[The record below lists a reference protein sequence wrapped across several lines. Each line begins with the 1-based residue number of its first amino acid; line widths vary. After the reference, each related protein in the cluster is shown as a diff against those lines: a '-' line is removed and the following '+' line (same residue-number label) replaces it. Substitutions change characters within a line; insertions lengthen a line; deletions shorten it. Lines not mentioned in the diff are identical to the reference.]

1 MARGGAA
8 GRRVASGDGDAGL
21 GQYERRSGEYRAGQS
36 GLASGMTSGG
46 SISLSQRAQ
55 GRFLHSEDHIPGCRV
70 VRDINQT
77 CFSSSKDVNCMCFPA
92 FTSKPIK
99 TIMFAEQSR
108 NMWWVEGGRFII
120 KDVSTSDSSK
130 TPRKQ
135 LRRSV
140 RCMAH
145 CSISGSEY
153 IWTGHR
159 WGEVCVWDGLG
170 RQVTKSLK
178 AFRSC
183 VRSICMVS
191 PYVAWVGADSGNIR
205 VIQLHLGDGEMP
217 AELTADY
224 TLAPSECPV
233 GRLVSG
239 SNYFKSGPLT
249 RPTNQIDTVPEDGE
263 LTSSGTDPS
272 KSSLRVCMQW
282 TAARLLLLLAMVHYH
297 NPVPGRMVNRSTGS
311 YVGRLSEA
319 MRNMQWHNRAH
330 RSHIRCIFA
339 KGGRVWSSGGRVWY
353 LGTIK
358 MWSENY
364 ILLGKFLCES
374 RGPCSSFASVPWHRG
389 QGGSADQDAQDWRL
403 LTAHD
408 SGKLLLWDPG
418 LKSLQPLLEIEF
430 RKSPIRSLVV
440 WESMGLMCTAHRDGS
455 VQMARLPT
463 PQIRGL
469 TSSTP
474 VVDEDEIYPF
484 VPRTIAEFPH
494 PSGLRCAVGG
504 HDCLFTVS
512 DRGRI
517 LYWPREKLEAN
528 MGELRQ
534 SSMKRMIVNEVN
546 ESVRVVDREELTVG
560 ETIWE
565 GDFATVKKGK
575 YLAKDIIIKEA
586 NNKAD
591 SRKAMRA
598 LVKDAQILSTVRH
611 PNIVNILA
619 VCGDPPF
626 VVMQYYEEGSLYDVL
641 RRARA
646 DPRVMRRLT
655 CEKRLGIAIAA
666 GCGMHFLHSQRNQP
680 ILHRDLKSPNI
691 FVDRDFV
698 SACVGDFNLSKD
710 SHHNLNQN
718 LVSSARPSNP
728 MWLAPEVAKG
738 RDFTIAADVYSFGI
752 ILWELLTGRTPWDH
766 LKPANGQRLNKENFY
781 SKIRYE
787 LFQGGR
793 PPVNRLPDGRLED
806 PPWGKFN
813 QLNEYVALM
822 QQCWEDEPMDRP
834 PSFEAIVFR
843 LEEIKREESA
853 ASRLKVLKLKEM
865 PQVVKETEM
874 VAEGVRGDGSG
885 QGAGSPSGV
894 KAVMTEET
902 DAGVVDPPT
911 ATARDQAGDGIE
923 GTEGPSAPL
932 VAEPVGGDPPA
943 EEGAAGEPTG
953 VGGGGGGH
961 ESGNL
966 DPAQDPSESSRSSKA
981 DKGMSQIMGVVPPLP
996 ASPFDM
1002 PANQQVAMGRP
1013 A

>member
-272 KSSLRVCMQW
+272 KSC
-282 TAARLLLLLAMVHYH
+282 
-297 NPVPGRMVNRSTGS
+297 RMVNRSTGS

-374 RGPCSSFASVPWHRG
+374 R
-389 QGGSADQDAQDWRL
+389 
-403 LTAHD
+403 AHD

-641 RRARA
+641 R
-646 DPRVMRRLT
+646 
-655 CEKRLGIAIAA
+655 
-666 GCGMHFLHSQRNQP
+666 
-680 ILHRDLKSPNI
+680 DLKSPNI

-752 ILWELLTGRTPWDH
+752 IMWELLTGRTPWDH

-1002 PANQQVAMGRP
+1002 PANQQ
-1013 A
+1013 